1 MPTASTAE
9 AESARRAK
17 ISAALKGVPKGP
29 RLPCSA
35 ETREKQ
41 SKVSSLR
48 WASMSQEDRE
58 AVGTAISN
66 SLTDSSKVEDLDK
79 KLCKECQHPLLRADF
94 VSDVRNRD
102 GLSAICKEC
111 NNQRTKEWA
120 LAHPES
126 VRGYKRSRYNIDFE
140 ALWEAQKGLCALC
153 TKPMLLTGQKAESVV
168 VDHDHN
174 CCPAGK
180 AASCGKCVRGLLHNF
195 CNRFLGYLEKNPEL
209 AQAAEAYLAK
219 KRAK

>member
-1 MPTASTAE
+1 MPTASTVE

-29 RLPCSA
+29 RPPCSA
-35 ETREKQ
+35 ETREMQ

-48 WASMSQEDRE
+48 WASMSQVERE
-58 AVGTAISN
+58 AIGTAISN
-66 SLTDSSKVEDLDK
+66 SSKESSKVEDPDQ
-79 KLCKECQHPLLRADF
+79 KLCKECQQPRLRTAF
-94 VSDVRNRD
+94 VNDARNRD

-120 LAHPES
+120 AANSES
-126 VRGYKRSRYNIDFE
+126 VRGYKRSRYNIDFD

-153 TKPMLLTGQKAESVV
+153 AKPMLLTGQKADSVV

-209 AQAAEAYLAK
+209 AQAADVYLAK